1 MMQVVDAEKPPL
13 HLILGAQALARF
25 RGKLDTWREEI
36 AAWES
41 VTLGADFPEGE

>member
-1 MMQVVDAEKPPL
+1 MLAVVEPENPPL
-13 HLILGAQALARF
+13 HLILGAIALKRF
-25 RGKLDTWREEI
+25 RGKLEQWREEI